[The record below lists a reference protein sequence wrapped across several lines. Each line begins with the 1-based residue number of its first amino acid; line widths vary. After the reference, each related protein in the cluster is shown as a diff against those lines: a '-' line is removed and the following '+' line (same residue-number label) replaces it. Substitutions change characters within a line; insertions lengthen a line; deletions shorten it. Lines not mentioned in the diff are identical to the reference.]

1 MGYWVGSPT
10 FTCCVV
16 EWPWYMWLVGRCP
29 FEWLEKV
36 TDRAGQVSATVDCH
50 HDPSLS
56 GQHIESQPEPMLHT
70 LGCYVRMN
78 GNISHLSKKGRPG
91 FSIQL
96 IQDATTPGIGS
107 QFKHGIGKGEDL
119 FNIPMIQML
128 FAITTLGNDTINKVH
143 MEGNCTQ
150 MFN

>member
-1 MGYWVGSPT
+1 
-10 FTCCVV
+10 
-16 EWPWYMWLVGRCP
+16 
-29 FEWLEKV
+29 
-36 TDRAGQVSATVDCH
+36 
-50 HDPSLS
+50 
-56 GQHIESQPEPMLHT
+56 
-70 LGCYVRMN
+70 MN

-96 IQDATTPGIGS
+96 IQDATTPRIGS

-128 FAITTLGNDTINKVH
+128 FAITTLGNDPINKVH

-150 MFN
+150 LFNKMHKFIVIGEFKQIFYSDYPG